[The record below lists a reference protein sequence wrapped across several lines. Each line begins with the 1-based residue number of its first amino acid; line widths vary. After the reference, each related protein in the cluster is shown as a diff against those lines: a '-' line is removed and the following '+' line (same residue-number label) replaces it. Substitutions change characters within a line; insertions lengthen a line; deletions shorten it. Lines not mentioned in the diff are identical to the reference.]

1 LEPHFWINLC
11 KAIGK
16 DEFIPM
22 EFDESSFEK
31 IFSEF
36 RTIFLSKTRDEW
48 FELFKDKNIAVSKVL
63 DMDELFMD
71 PQVISRRMVIEVGKL
86 DGEPIKQVGIGPK
99 LSVSPGSVR
108 SFGPTPGQDTD
119 DIAKSMGYTSKQIA
133 GFREKGAI
141 G

>member
-1 LEPHFWINLC
+1 
-11 KAIGK
+11 
-16 DEFIPM
+16 
-22 EFDESSFEK
+22 
-31 IFSEF
+31 
-36 RTIFLSKTRDEW
+36 
-48 FELFKDKNIAVSKVL
+48 
-63 DMDELFMD
+63 MDELFMD
-71 PQVISRRMVIEVGKL
+71 PQVISRQMVIEVGKL